1 MKHLLSLLA
10 LTAATG
16 AYAQGISTDD
26 ARQRAAEFFST
37 QSAAAGPN
45 RAPAKVDPVLVYT
58 AETASTPCFY
68 VFNRAADADGFVII
82 NADNAA
88 ELPILGYSET
98 STFDPDNIPDNLRWW
113 LQQYE
118 ENGVCKAPARA
129 ARSNISNLVTT
140 QWGQNEPYNTAI
152 PRLSPTSK
160 RFVTGC
166 TATAMAQVMKFHNY
180 PTTGKGS
187 KSYQVAHWKL
197 PDGTTVTPT
206 FEADFEHTTY
216 DWANMLNS
224 YSGRETTAQNN
235 AVAVLMY
242 HAGVAEKAQYG
253 QDATEAYDRNSAI
266 ALIENFKYD
275 KSMLRGERKY
285 FTDEAWEEIVY
296 SELAA
301 NRPVL
306 YSGRTIN
313 DEGHSFICDGYKDGL
328 YHFNWGWNGLS
339 DGYYALAGSNALLP
353 EHQGTG
359 GAASDKGFVCSQA
372 INYNIRPD
380 QGGQYAYQVAVEG
393 EFRIGYEKLVTDKV
407 SSATIDRSEPKA
419 DKMLYYRVAP
429 CNYGFADINIK
440 YGIVMRNKTTGN
452 MYGSS
457 EFSAQLP
464 PSRWVEKYFTVS
476 KDDDTVLRYSGF
488 FTSIVKEDGVYEVL
502 PAFSADNGAT
512 WEVMKY
518 APGTTIPEITITG
531 TPDVDP
537 DAIELTDELCFR
549 EWPFVGQD
557 NIVYTSADL
566 SLTTPLINRGGETV
580 SGFTVLIDCDN
591 GPYRVNYGFGNLTSG
606 YYTTPVFNDL
616 TIKGKL
622 HFTPGHV
629 YTYQFFLDGDCQ
641 QPMNIPTLSFYYS
654 STPTPTTTEVTKLID
669 HAKKGHGNAGLVR
682 SLVNKILEKE

>member
-1 MKHLLSLLA
+1 MKHLLTILA
-10 LTAATG
+10 LAATTG
-16 AYAQGISTDD
+16 AYAQSISTDD
-26 ARQRAAEFFST
+26 ARQRAAQFFT
-37 QSAAAGPN
+37 AKSAAAGPH
-45 RAPAKVDPVLVYT
+45 RTPAKIDPVLAYT
-58 AETASTPCFY
+58 AQTTSTPAFY

-82 NADNAA
+82 NALDTTDQ
-88 ELPILGYSET
+88 PILGYSD
-98 STFDPDNIPDNLRWW
+98 SSSFDPDNLPDNFRWW

-129 ARSNISNLVTT
+129 ARHNIDNLVKT

-152 PRLSPTSK
+152 PRLSPTST

-180 PTTGKGS
+180 PVTGKGS
-187 KSYQVAHWKL
+187 KSYQVASWRL
-197 PDGTTVTPT
+197 PDGTIVTPT

-216 DWANMLNS
+216 DWANMLNV
-224 YSGRETTAQNN
+224 YTGEETTAQND

-242 HAGVAEKAQYG
+242 HAGVAEKAEYG
-253 QDATEAYDRNSAI
+253 QKETSANDHNSAI

-285 FTDEAWEEIVY
+285 FTDEAWEETVY
-296 SELAA
+296 SELAS

-306 YSGRTIN
+306 YSGSTTSN
-313 DEGHSFICDGYKDGL
+313 EGHSFVCDGYKDGL
-328 YHFNWGWNGLS
+328 FHINWGWNGLS
-339 DGYYALAGSNALLP
+339 DGFYALTGNKALLP

-359 GAASDKGFVCSQA
+359 GAASGGGFVCSQA

-380 QGGQYAYQVAVEG
+380 QGGQYAYQVAVQG

-407 SSATIDRSEPKA
+407 TSTTIDRSERKA

-429 CNYGFADINIK
+429 YNYGFTNINIQ
-440 YGIVMRNKTTGN
+440 YGIVMRNKATGN
-452 MYGSS
+452 TYGSS
-457 EFSAQLP
+457 EFSSQLT
-464 PSRWVEKYFTVS
+464 PSRFGENYFTVS
-476 KDDDTVLRYSGF
+476 QTDDSILRYPGF
-488 FTSIVKEDGVYEVL
+488 STSIAKEDGVYEVL

-512 WEVMKY
+512 WQIMTY

-537 DAIELTDELCFR
+537 DAIVLTDELCFR
-549 EWPFVGQD
+549 EWPTVGQD

-566 SLTTPLINRGGETV
+566 SLTAPLINKSSETV
-580 SGFTVLIDCDN
+580 SAFTVLIDCDN
-591 GPYRVNYGFGNLTSG
+591 GPYAVDYGFGNLPSG

-616 TIKGKL
+616 TIKGQL

-629 YTYQFFLDGDCQ
+629 YTYQFFLDQECQ
-641 QPMNIPTLSFYYS
+641 QPMNIPALSFYYS
-654 STPTPTTTEVTKLID
+654 STSTPTTTEVTKLID
-669 HAKKGHGNAGLVR
+669 HAKKGHGNTIMVH
-682 SLVNKILEKE
+682 SLVNKILGK